1 MHNIKPFLP
10 ELFTEP
16 GSLLYIGAR
25 IDAHSWLEELYKAGN
40 QITVLEVWQ
49 DNLDKLMN
57 DWRIENLVL
66 GDARNIVDLFVGNFN
81 YIFWW
86 HGPEHLEQNDILS
99 TLQNLESKTNKL
111 IALASPWGWYPQGEY
126 KGNPYEKHQS
136 TLYPKF
142 FELLGYKVETDG
154 VADKAGSQVVAWKKL
169 V

>member
-1 MHNIKPFLP
+1 MHDIKPFLP

-40 QITVLEVWQ
+40 QITVLEIWQ
-49 DNLDKLMN
+49 PNLDKLMN
-57 DWRIENLVL
+57 DWRIRNLVH
-66 GDARNIVDLFVGNFN
+66 GNVTDIKDLFVGSFD

-86 HGPEHLEQNDILS
+86 HGPEHLAQNDILS
-99 TLQNLESKTNKL
+99 ALQNLESKTNKL
-111 IALASPWGWYPQGEY
+111 IALACPWGWYPQGEHE
-126 KGNPYEKHQS
+126 GNPYEKHLS

-142 FELLGYKVETDG
+142 FEMLGYEIKTDG
-154 VADKAGSQVVAWKKL
+154 VANQAGSEVVAWKRL